1 MTIDRYMLRESLP
14 SFLFGAVLYSS
25 LVILS
30 ATIPRVQWIRGV
42 PLVELLYWLAL
53 QFPAALVQTLPIALL
68 LAALLTFGRLA
79 AANELLAMQAGGIAL
94 RRTAASFVLLGVVAT
109 LGALLLNSTVLPR
122 TNALV
127 GSLWW
132 QLASGS
138 SGLFRLA
145 QQNIPLGQYTLYF
158 ERTDRR
164 TDELFNVR
172 VETWS
177 GRQLTVVHAPKA
189 VFEEAGLRLFD
200 YDLAVLDLDSLDRP
214 AEDPT
219 VALRQLVRV
228 RTAAAD
234 PAQSLVITT
243 SESVDALITRFSGGG
258 FLDTRS
264 IGEAYAQLTDT
275 RLSAQQRRDAAVLF
289 HRQLAEPLANL
300 TLLLI
305 AVPLAVLYARS
316 RSVAFGLS
324 LVVTLAWYLL
334 LTLGQLLAQNEL
346 VPVWLGL
353 WAGNLVLGVCG
364 LYLLLVRTN
373 LR

>member
-1 MTIDRYMLRESLP
+1 MILDRYLLRESLP
-14 SFLFGAVLYSS
+14 TLLFGVVLYSS

-30 ATIPRVQWIRGV
+30 ATIPRIQWIRGV
-42 PLVELLYWLAL
+42 PLGDLLYWLAL

-94 RRTAASFVLLGVVAT
+94 RRTAVGFAL
-109 LGALLLNSTVLPR
+109 LGALAAGGALLVNTYLLPR

-132 QLASGS
+132 QLTSDG

-145 QQNIPLGQYTLYF
+145 QQNIPLGPYSLHF
-158 ERTDRR
+158 ERTDRLS
-164 TDELFNVR
+164 DELFSVR
-172 VETWS
+172 IESWS
-177 GRQLTVVHAPKA
+177 ERTLTVVHAARA
-189 VFEEAGLRLFD
+189 VFEQGGLRLFD
-200 YDLAVLDLDSLDRP
+200 YDLTVLDLASLERSADDP
-214 AEDPT
+214 AE
-219 VALRQLVRV
+219 ALQQLVRV
-228 RTAAAD
+228 RTATSD
-234 PAQSLVITT
+234 PEQSLLITT
-243 SESVDALITRFSGGG
+243 SESLDELITRFSGGG

-264 IGEAYAQLTDT
+264 LPEAYQQMTDLG
-275 RLSAQQRRDAAVLF
+275 LSAQQRREAAVLF
-289 HRQLAEPLANL
+289 HRLLAEPLANL

-305 AVPLAVLYARS
+305 AVPLAVLHARS

-334 LTLGQLLAQNEL
+334 LTIGQLMAQGGV
-346 VPVWLGL
+346 VPVWVGL
-353 WAGNLVLGVCG
+353 WAGNLTLGLYG
-364 LYLLLVRTN
+364 LYLLLMRTN